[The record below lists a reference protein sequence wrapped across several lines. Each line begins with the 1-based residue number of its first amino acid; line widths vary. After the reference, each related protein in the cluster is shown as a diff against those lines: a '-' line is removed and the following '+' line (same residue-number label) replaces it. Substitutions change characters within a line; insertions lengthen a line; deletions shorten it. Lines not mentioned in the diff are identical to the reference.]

1 MTGREGVVVREG
13 QKEEGQRGQVL
24 TLKQKH
30 EIHELARKVKG
41 TYVQLMRLCKE
52 LDIPFPS

>member
-1 MTGREGVVVREG
+1 MIHGR
-13 QKEEGQRGQVL
+13 KEEGQRQEVL

>member
-1 MTGREGVVVREG
+1 MTDRGGVMFHGR
-13 QKEEGQRGQVL
+13 QEEGQRQEGL

>member
-1 MTGREGVVVREG
+1 MTGREGVMSHGR
-13 QKEEGQRGQVL
+13 QEEGQRQEVL

>member
-1 MTGREGVVVREG
+1 MTGGERVVIDDG
-13 QKEEGQRGQVL
+13 LKEEGPSGQVL

>member
-1 MTGREGVVVREG
+1 MTDRGGVMTDGRRVEG
-13 QKEEGQRGQVL
+13 QPL

>member
-1 MTGREGVVVREG
+1 MTPSTTEKPPV
-13 QKEEGQRGQVL
+13 QL

>member
-1 MTGREGVVVREG
+1 MTGGEGVVIREG

-30 EIHELARKVKG
+30 EIHELARNLKG
-41 TYVQLMRLCKE
+41 AYLRVLKLCND

>member
-1 MTGREGVVVREG
+1 MTDRGGVMIHGR
-13 QKEEGQRGQVL
+13 KEEGQRQEVL

>member
-1 MTGREGVVVREG
+1 MTDRGAVMIHGR
-13 QKEEGQRGQVL
+13 KEEGQRQEVL